1 MNSARVK
8 FEKKDQKVEEGR
20 RVDTWAEFYSA
31 WAHLPGLSIKEQ
43 TNVNNRALTNA
54 ITLEV
59 RHCAKVKTILNNLK
73 HYRVIYDGK
82 PYTLNSSDPSR
93 AKTGWV
99 RILASRTD

>member
-31 WAHLPGLSIKEQ
+31 WANLPGLSIKEQ
-43 TNVNNRALTNA
+43 TDVSNRALTNA

-59 RHCAKVKTILNNLK
+59 RHCAKVKAILNNLK
-73 HYRVIYDGK
+73 HYRVIYDGE

-93 AKTGWV
+93 AQAGWV

>member
-20 RVDTWAEFYSA
+20 RVDTWEEFYSA
-31 WAHLPGLSIKEQ
+31 WTNLPGLSIKEQ
-43 TNVNNRALTNA
+43 TDVSNRALTNA

-59 RHCAKVKTILNNLK
+59 RHCAKVKEILNNLK

-93 AKTGWV
+93 AQAGWV

>member
-8 FEKKDQKVEEGR
+8 FEKKDQKGEDGR
-20 RVDTWAEFYSA
+20 RVDTWEEFYSA
-31 WAHLPGLSIKEQ
+31 WTNLPGLSIKEQ
-43 TNVNNRALTNA
+43 TDVSNRALTNA

-59 RHCAKVKTILNNLK
+59 RHCAKVKAILNNLK

-93 AKTGWV
+93 AHAGWV

>member
-8 FEKKDQKVEEGR
+8 FEEKSQTTEDGRKVE
-20 RVDTWAEFYSA
+20 TWAEFYSA
-31 WAHLPGLSIKEQ
+31 WANLPGLSIKEQ
-43 TNVNNRALTNA
+43 TDVNNRALTNA

-59 RHCAKVKTILNNLK
+59 RHCAKVKAILNNLK

-93 AKTGWV
+93 AHAGWV